1 MIKNGTL
8 LQGNDKDPTDTF
20 SSNQSIIETL
30 NSDKVSNNST
40 DLFETELIFI
50 NIETKLSYRKNLKSN
65 N

>member
-1 MIKNGTL
+1 MVTL
-8 LQGNDKDPTDTF
+8 LQVNDNDLNDTF

-40 DLFETELIFI
+40 DSFESELIFI
-50 NIETKLSYRKNLKSN
+50 SIETKLTYRKNLKSN